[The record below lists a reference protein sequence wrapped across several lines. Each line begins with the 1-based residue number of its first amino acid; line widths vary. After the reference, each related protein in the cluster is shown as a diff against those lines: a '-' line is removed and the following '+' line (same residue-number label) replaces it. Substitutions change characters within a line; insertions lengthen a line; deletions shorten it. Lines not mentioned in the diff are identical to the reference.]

1 MINFY
6 QSNPQWLK
14 LLGKTIK
21 NLFCRSV
28 AQDLSYQPLFL
39 YNELTNILQQHFQRL
54 SELEKQLLS
63 QLSQAAKSISL
74 SQLLEKSQLSSSELF
89 QTLLSLERRNLIE
102 KIIEENQI
110 LFIVKP
116 IFMDYIKHMT
126 NRC

>member
-1 MINFY
+1 M
-6 QSNPQWLK
+6 
-14 LLGKTIK
+14 
-21 NLFCRSV
+21 
-28 AQDLSYQPLFL
+28 
-39 YNELTNILQQHFQRL
+39 

-102 KIIEENQI
+102 KITEENQI

-116 IFMDYIKHMT
+116 IFMDYIKQIK
-126 NRC
+126 NGC